1 MMSKRDKAYLFE
13 RTHTLEQIREVALRM
28 KCKRIDLDYVRQIKT
43 KDQMIDY
50 LHSKDCPALIH
61 LEASMIPS

>member
-1 MMSKRDKAYLFE
+1 MHEREKAYLFE

-28 KCKRIDLDYVRQIKT
+28 KCGKLDMDMIRAIKT
-43 KDQMIDY
+43 KEQMIQY
-50 LHSKDCPALIH
+50 LHSCKCPALIH